1 MQSPSIHITFSIKA
15 QVSHGTTPV
24 GQKPFECEAAGCS
37 LSCLLFVLRVGPGG
51 QLCLL
56 E

>member
-1 MQSPSIHITFSIKA
+1 MQSPSIHITFNIKA

-24 GQKPFECEAAGCS
+24 VQKPFACKAAGRS
-37 LSCLLFVLRVGPGG
+37 LSCLLFVLLVGPGG
-51 QLCLL
+51 QLCLV